1 MGSRIVSTVGKKT
14 LPLFPQNAAKQK
26 PSRFPR
32 ASLASACIVA
42 AWAALAPS
50 PRASAATISW
60 TNVGGDSLW
69 STATNWSPN
78 GTPSSTSSVVIGNPA
93 TIATPSQD
101 NTSTTIANLTI
112 AADSGLAVESGI
124 ALTLSN
130 GGYINNDGTITI
142 NEGGSNVRTGL
153 GIVGSVELAG
163 TGSIVL
169 NANGNA
175 TAAALIFDAGSSN
188 LTQDSGHTISGT
200 GEINVDEFTNSGTVN
215 ANSSGNT
222 LLLETNS
229 QAYVN
234 NNLIEGTS
242 GGTLE
247 ESSTTINNGANGIIE
262 ANGGAVLLYGGTI
275 SGGTLTSTA
284 GGEIDAENNT
294 NLVNI
299 TLSSGSNLQILDG
312 STAFANNGNNN
323 DLITNDGTI
332 TINKGGS
339 NARTGLGIVGSVEL
353 AGTGSIVLN
362 ANGNATAAALIFD
375 AGSSNLTQDSGHT
388 ISGTGE
394 INVNEFTNNGT
405 VNANSS
411 GNTLLLQTNSQAYV
425 NNGTYQA
432 SNGGTLAA
440 NSLSNIS
447 GGFLTGGTYEVD
459 ANSTM
464 NLPNGI
470 TGNAATIILNGTNT
484 SFAAISGLATNS
496 GTFKLE
502 NAATFKTTGNFTNSG
517 TITLDPSSLNVIGN
531 LTLSSSSILD
541 IGAIGAQAGQFS
553 TVDTTGSAELA
564 GSLEVSLEN
573 GFTAQVGDTLTFLT
587 APGGITGAFATTGPF
602 DVNGYVFDLV
612 GTSTTRSLQVEA
624 TPEPSAA
631 GILLLGGLG
640 LLLVKR
646 RCPSRA

>member
-142 NEGGSNVRTGL
+142 NEGGSNV
-153 GIVGSVELAG
+153 
-163 TGSIVL
+163 
-169 NANGNA
+169 
-175 TAAALIFDAGSSN
+175 
-188 LTQDSGHTISGT
+188 
-200 GEINVDEFTNSGTVN
+200 
-215 ANSSGNT
+215 
-222 LLLETNS
+222 
-229 QAYVN
+229 
-234 NNLIEGTS
+234 
-242 GGTLE
+242 
-247 ESSTTINNGANGIIE
+247 
-262 ANGGAVLLYGGTI
+262 
-275 SGGTLTSTA
+275 
-284 GGEIDAENNT
+284 
-294 NLVNI
+294 
-299 TLSSGSNLQILDG
+299 
-312 STAFANNGNNN
+312 
-323 DLITNDGTI
+323 
-332 TINKGGS
+332 
-339 NARTGLGIVGSVEL
+339 RTGLGIVGSVEL